1 MMIEPYPLVFEPVL
15 LSKPWGG
22 DRLSRFGKMVAKG
35 ATVGESWEVADLSST
50 SASGAGGGAVG
61 SKIANGAMAGKTLRE
76 AIGAWGEGMMG
87 NVALAAGG
95 GGGFP
100 LLIKFLDAREHLSVQ
115 VHPSPAFARAH
126 PGAHLKTECWLILDA
141 QPGAKIFKGVK
152 AGVTRD
158 AFERALRDGDGGG
171 VVELLESVPAVVGE
185 CHNLPSGTVHALGAG
200 VLVAEVQTPSDTTFR
215 VYDWGRMENGKPRQ
229 LHVRESL
236 ECIQWERARDATS
249 LKAGQARTTLVT
261 TGYFDVEHV
270 RGPAGAAKT
279 GDSYRDAM
287 LRPGATTRFALLNA
301 GVGGRPVVVMAVKGG
316 ARLRW
321 GAGQEMVVELGR
333 TVLVPA
339 CWAGESTIEVGDA
352 DEVLLATPR

>member
-1 MMIEPYPLVFEPVL
+1 MIEPYPMVFEPVL

-22 DRLSRFGKMVAKG
+22 DRLSRFGKKVLPG
-35 ATVGESWEVADLSST
+35 ATIGESWELADLAST

-61 SKIANGAMAGKTLRE
+61 SRIANGPMAGRSLRE

-87 NVALAAGG
+87 KVPLARD
-95 GGGFP
+95 GGFP

-115 VHPSPAFARAH
+115 VHPSPAYARSN

-141 QPGAKIFKGVK
+141 APGARIFKGVK
-152 AGVTRD
+152 AGVTRE
-158 AFERALRDGDGGG
+158 AFERALRDDDGAG

-215 VYDWGRMENGKPRQ
+215 VYDWGRLENGKPRQ

-236 ECIQWERARDATS
+236 ECIQWEAARDATK
-249 LKAGQARTTLVT
+249 LKPGQSRTTLVT

-287 LRPGATTRFALLNA
+287 LRPGATTRFSLLNA
-301 GVGGRPVVVMAVKGG
+301 SVGERPAVVMAVKGN
-316 ARLRW
+316 ATLRW
-321 GAGQEMVVELGR
+321 GAGQEMGVELGK

-339 CWAGESTIEVGDA
+339 CCAREGTVEVGDA
-352 DEVLLATPR
+352 NEVLLASPR